1 MICPFC
7 DELMLILEYQEIEL
21 DYCPS
26 CEGIWLD
33 EGELEAMIGFD
44 QKIDLSDFTGTIKSS
59 RKCPR
64 CRQKMIKGYF
74 PETRIE
80 VDVCRRDGGIWLDKG
95 EIQSITGELCLPETS
110 NEIYHFFSGLFSDTS
125 ENKED

>member
-7 DELMLILEYQEIEL
+7 DEPMLILEYQEIEL

-44 QKIDLSDFTGTIKSS
+44 QKIDLSDFPGTVKSN

-64 CRQKMIKGYF
+64 CRQKMVMGYF
-74 PETRIE
+74 PNTRIE

-95 EIQSITGELCLPETS
+95 EIQSIAGELCSPETS
-110 NEIYHFFSGLFSDTS
+110 NEICQYLSELFSKTS
-125 ENKED
+125 EKKEN